1 MIFDESFFPY
11 KKNQSCITA
20 SSTSHVMSIF
30 NSWLSP
36 TNSNSI
42 ASIQPTTPPP
52 PCLSSLSAIPT
63 FDFDSHDGASS
74 VIVNTPST
82 TAS

>member
-1 MIFDESFFPY
+1 MSHFFPI

>member
-1 MIFDESFFPY
+1 
-11 KKNQSCITA
+11 
-20 SSTSHVMSIF
+20 
-30 NSWLSP
+30 LSP